1 MTFFKK
7 FFKDIISKRDS
18 EEDDSFEVSSSYHKE
33 IQVEK
38 PKKSL
43 NGLLTA
49 ATIHLL
55 HAMPCHD
62 REAF

>member
-49 ATIHLL
+49 ATIHL
-55 HAMPCHD
+55 
-62 REAF
+62 